1 MVKCMES
8 QQWQGNIPD
17 PEGEARSGLMGH
29 TEVRVWCQGFAQRP
43 MIRVVDMQLPKHPAA
58 QDGSRASR

>member
-1 MVKCMES
+1 MVKCIES

-17 PEGEARSGLMGH
+17 PEGEARSGLMG
-29 TEVRVWCQGFAQRP
+29 QGFAQRP

-58 QDGSRASR
+58 QDGLGEQSQ